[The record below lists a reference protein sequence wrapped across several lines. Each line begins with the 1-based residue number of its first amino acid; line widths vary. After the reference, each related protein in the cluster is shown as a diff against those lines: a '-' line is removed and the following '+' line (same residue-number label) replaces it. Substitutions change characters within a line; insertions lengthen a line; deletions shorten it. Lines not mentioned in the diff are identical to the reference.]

1 MSAKR
6 SFQLVLKQVG
16 SDKRVSVNV
25 VQEAFVPVYTFGGG
39 NSNYEVPFGGGVVT
53 VGLVSTRTTL
63 AGGSTNVGYSSKVS
77 GAGAGYVSVSGD
89 KITVK
94 ANDGF
99 VAREAVVTFTQ
110 ESSGKQVVVRVT
122 LAKKPDEAILNVT
135 PQSLSFGAVGGSK
148 KVAVTSKFNGADKE
162 WEVEGGAAS
171 LPSWVKVDKLTG
183 GDGAK
188 VNVMVS
194 GNE

>member
-1 MSAKR
+1 MSVKR

-16 SDKRVSVNV
+16 SDKRVSVNL

-39 NSNYEVPFGGGVVT
+39 NDSYSVPFGGGSVT
-53 VGLVSTRTTL
+53 VGLISTRTTL

-77 GAGAGYVSVSGD
+77 GSGAGYVSVSGD

-110 ESSGKQVVVRVT
+110 EGSGKQVVVRVT

-148 KVAVTSKFNGADKE
+148 KVTVTSKFNGAGKE

-171 LPSWVKVDKLTG
+171 LPSWVKVDNLTG
-183 GDGAK
+183 GDGAE
-188 VNVMVS
+188 VNVTVS

>member
-16 SDKRVSVNV
+16 SNKRVSINL

-39 NSNYEVPFGGGVVT
+39 NESYSVPFGGGAVS
-53 VGLVSTRTTL
+53 VGLISTRTTL

-89 KITVK
+89 KITVR

-99 VAREAVVTFTQ
+99 VARETVVTFTQ
-110 ESSGKQVVVRVT
+110 EGSGKQVVVRVT
-122 LAKKPDEAILNVT
+122 LAKKPDEAILNVA

-148 KVAVTSKFNGADKE
+148 KVAVTSKFNGVGQE
-162 WEVEGGAAS
+162 WEVEGGASS
-171 LPSWVKVDKLTG
+171 LPNWVKVDKLTG
-183 GDGAK
+183 GDGAE
-188 VNVMVS
+188 VNVTVS

>member
-1 MSAKR
+1 MSTKR

-16 SDKRVSVNV
+16 SGLRCSVNL
-25 VQEAFVPVYTFGGG
+25 VQEAFVPVYTFSGGKD
-39 NSNYEVPFGGGVVT
+39 SYTVYYEGGSVT
-53 VGLVSTRTTL
+53 VGLTSTRTTL

-89 KITVK
+89 KITVT

-99 VAREAVVTFTQ
+99 VPREAVVTFTQ
-110 ESSGKQVVVRVT
+110 EGSGKQVVVRVT
-122 LAKKPDEAILNVT
+122 LVKKPDEANIYTT
-135 PQSLSFGAVGGSK
+135 PQELSFGAVGGSK
-148 KVAVTSKFNGADKE
+148 KVVVTSIFNDAGKE

-183 GDGAK
+183 GNGTE
-188 VNVMVS
+188 VNVTVS